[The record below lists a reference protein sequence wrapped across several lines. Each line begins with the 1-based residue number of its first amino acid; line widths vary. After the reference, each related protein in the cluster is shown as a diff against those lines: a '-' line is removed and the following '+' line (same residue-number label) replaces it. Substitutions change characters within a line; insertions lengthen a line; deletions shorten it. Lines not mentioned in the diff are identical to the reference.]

1 MGRSARR
8 VGEGAGAHHGEDPR
22 SGVPELEVLVRE
34 LGAVDGFAAG
44 AVAAGEV
51 TSLAHEVGDDAVEGG
66 PLVGERLARAS
77 HPFLARAQRAEVL
90 ARPGHHIRAELERDA
105 SDGRAADAHVEV
117 TSRQRRHR
125 VRRADVATPR
135 ARICVVADDGI
146 SGVRCV
152 PRLGAV
158 AAGQPLFGFI
168 GTIGR
173 MSSFGVSSRFRKPNS
188 GFNFLSR
195 SLADSARVV
204 SWQMRARRPR
214 RALLSA

>member
-8 VGEGAGAHHGEDPR
+8 VGEGADAHHGEDPR

-34 LGAVDGFAAG
+34 LGAVDGLAAG

-90 ARPGHHIRAELERDA
+90 ARPGHHVRAELERDA

-125 VRRADVATPR
+125 VRRADFATPR

-146 SGVRCV
+146 SRLAVRAQT
-152 PRLGAV
+152 R
-158 AAGQPLFGFI
+158 
-168 GTIGR
+168 R
-173 MSSFGVSSRFRKPNS
+173 
-188 GFNFLSR
+188 R
-195 SLADSARVV
+195 S
-204 SWQMRARRPR
+204 R
-214 RALLSA
+214 RATAVWFHRNHRSSILFRRFVPVSNAKFWFQLPFKKLG